1 MSALP
6 SNSVPSSTARR
17 IAVGFAIAL
26 PAILTIVGL
35 VLLVFFRDDTQLRS
49 LRDILLILLALEFM
63 VVGVAL
69 TLLMIQLARL
79 SLLIEMEIRPM
90 VRSADET
97 LRHLSGT
104 VQFLDE
110 NLVEPI
116 LKVSTSLAGV
126 QRLLNLFPLFRR
138 PSR

>member
-1 MSALP
+1 M
-6 SNSVPSSTARR
+6 
-17 IAVGFAIAL
+17 AVILAIAI
-26 PAILTIVGL
+26 PAILSIIGL
-35 VLLVFFRDDTQLRS
+35 ILLLFLRDDAQIRN

-79 SLLIEMEIRPM
+79 SLLVEMEIRPM
-90 VRSADET
+90 VRSAEET

-110 NLVEPI
+110 NLVDPI
-116 LKVSTSLAGV
+116 LKLNTSLAGV
-126 QRLLNLFPLFRR
+126 QRLLNVFHLFRR
-138 PSR
+138 PTK